1 MKRKFIRAISL
12 FVGLMMLTQSVYAG
26 DPNIDGGGGGLGTGT
41 SSNVWTV
48 RSETGRS
55 INNGD
60 GLRVYLV
67 NPFTGVPVSA
77 SIDITNHNVARSHMF
92 NGQGK
97 TKHEYNFV
105 NDIINLTPTY
115 NYVRVDGVQRLP
127 RIIPANASNNT
138 ARIDA
143 IKAWFLDRRNA
154 DWIFSQLGTNI
165 DEVRA
170 GGYLIGIEPIAYF
183 RHNGIHHAMTAT
195 EAAVYDRTV
204 NGRLRNTMGP
214 LTHRN
219 LPLALFLENDE
230 FVESSFRINAWTGS
244 RTASASNTNIIDQLG
259 IGYIRY
265 FPAPTETDPGAAAFS
280 YPTDTWVVT
289 SFRMCNIRRSGSSW
303 IDAPAITLSNPA
315 SATITIGSTEYNI
328 PNIYIPPGGEQ
339 LIWVKWRT
347 PSTPQT
353 ITATARPST
362 GFLQN
367 RQSTGINNR

>member
-12 FVGLMMLTQSVYAG
+12 FVGLMLLTQTVIAAG
-26 DPNIDGGGGGLGTGT
+26 DPNFDGGGGGLGTGT

-67 NPFTGVPVSA
+67 NPSTGVPVSA

-105 NDIINLTPTY
+105 NDNINLTPTY
-115 NYVRVDGVQRLP
+115 NYVRVDNSRRLP

-143 IKAWFLDRRNA
+143 IKDWFLTGNHA

-170 GGYLIGIEPIAYF
+170 GGYLIGIEPIA
-183 RHNGIHHAMTAT
+183 
-195 EAAVYDRTV
+195 
-204 NGRLRNTMGP
+204 LS
-214 LTHRN
+214 
-219 LPLALFLENDE
+219 FL
-230 FVESSFRINAWTGS
+230 
-244 RTASASNTNIIDQLG
+244 
-259 IGYIRY
+259 
-265 FPAPTETDPGAAAFS
+265 
-280 YPTDTWVVT
+280 
-289 SFRMCNIRRSGSSW
+289 
-303 IDAPAITLSNPA
+303 
-315 SATITIGSTEYNI
+315 
-328 PNIYIPPGGEQ
+328 
-339 LIWVKWRT
+339 
-347 PSTPQT
+347 
-353 ITATARPST
+353 
-362 GFLQN
+362 
-367 RQSTGINNR
+367 